1 MTLPARNIPRG
12 RPRLTVV
19 RGTPGPVPRDDAS
32 DWRRVATAVLA
43 CTHEL
48 TQHLIA
54 SPLGDGSRK
63 RCSERRELL
72 AWFAR
77 LPLDAEG
84 RSCLRAL
91 AQAAAE
97 SDAAIARDD
106 RARQRRAKPRA
117 PLRLPPCS
125 MAATP

>member
-19 RGTPGPVPRDDAS
+19 RGTPGPVPRNDAS
-32 DWRRVATAVLA
+32 DWRRIAAAVLA
-43 CTHEL
+43 CTQEL
-48 TQHLIA
+48 TQHLMHRRWEDVDEA
-54 SPLGDGSRK
+54 LT
-63 RCSERRELL
+63 ERRELL

-84 RSCLRAL
+84 RSSLRAL

-97 SDAAIARDD
+97 SDAAVLAMS
-106 RARQRRAKPRA
+106 RAAKMCETDEHR
-117 PLRLPPCS
+117 
-125 MAATP
+125 